1 MPVCHL
7 ATHWDCGREAS
18 IVTLYIQTTCEW
30 DASGHVGCF
39 YRVRATVWHPTSEIR
54 MKKDRKEAVSEE
66 PLGIIISRG
75 DKTEPTPVFSAYVW
89 GPVPDAEAESAT
101 RAA

>member
-1 MPVCHL
+1 
-7 ATHWDCGREAS
+7 
-18 IVTLYIQTTCEW
+18 
-30 DASGHVGCF
+30 
-39 YRVRATVWHPTSEIR
+39 

-75 DKTEPTPVFSAYVW
+75 DKTEPTPIFSAYVW
-89 GPVPDAEAESAT
+89 GPVPDAEGEPAT